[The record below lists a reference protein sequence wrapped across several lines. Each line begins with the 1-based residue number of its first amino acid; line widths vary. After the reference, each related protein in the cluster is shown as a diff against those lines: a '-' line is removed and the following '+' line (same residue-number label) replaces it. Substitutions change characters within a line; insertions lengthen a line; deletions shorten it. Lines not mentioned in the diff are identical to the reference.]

1 MEFMILKGS
10 LISLRAVEKDDASTI
25 FMWENNPA
33 NWKVS
38 NTEVPF
44 SLFDIHQLIEQQ
56 SDIRKSGQMRLVIET
71 LKEQRPVGVI
81 DLYDLNFKH
90 GYGAVGI
97 LIAADADKGQG
108 FASEAL
114 TLFSAYCDEILDLRN
129 LYCQIHGDNKPSI
142 ALFEKAGFV
151 HAGTRKNWLRFKNE
165 YYDELTYQLCLKSKN

>member
-1 MEFMILKGS
+1 MSLEGS
-10 LISLRAVEKDDASTI
+10 LVSLRAVEKDDASTI

-71 LKEQRPVGVI
+71 STEKRPVGVI

-90 GYGAVGI
+90 GYAAVGI
-97 LIAADADKGQG
+97 LIASDADKGQG
-108 FASEAL
+108 FAFDAL
-114 TLFSAYCDEILDLRN
+114 QLFATYCREVLELRN
-129 LYCQIHGDNKPSI
+129 LYCQIHHDNHASI

-165 YYDELTYQLCLKSKN
+165 YFDELTYQLCLKIKR

>member
-1 MEFMILKGS
+1 MSLKGS
-10 LISLRAVEKDDASTI
+10 LVSLRAVEKDDAATI

-44 SLFDIHQLIEQQ
+44 SLYDIHQLIEQQ

-71 LKEQRPVGVI
+71 LNEQRPVGVI

-97 LIAADADKGQG
+97 LIAADSDKGKG
-108 FASEAL
+108 YASDAL
-114 TLFSAYCDEILDLRN
+114 NLFSTYCDEILDLRN
-129 LYCQIHGDNKPSI
+129 LYCQIHGDNQASI
-142 ALFEKAGFV
+142 ALFEKAGFM
-151 HAGTRKNWLRFKNE
+151 HAGTRKNWLRYKND
-165 YYDELTYQLCLKSKN
+165 YFDELTYQLCLKSKS